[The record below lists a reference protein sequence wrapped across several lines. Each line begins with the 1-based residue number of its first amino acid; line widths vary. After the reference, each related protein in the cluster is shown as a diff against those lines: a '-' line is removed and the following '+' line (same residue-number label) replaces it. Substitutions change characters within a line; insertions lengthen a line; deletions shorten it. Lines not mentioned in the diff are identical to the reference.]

1 MTSHHRRIG
10 GLRLEGLGKMG
21 LFYLFLFWLP
31 ELLESWHDPLSL
43 DDELRRKLRCELLSV
58 ERAHQLRP
66 GALPVPRP
74 RGDFFER
81 RALLC
86 RALISP
92 EGERHPR
99 DEAIL
104 AQMSLLSESGVSL
117 LRGSQ
122 PEASSR
128 RWQVEVI
135 YPNPAV
141 AAKLRFA
148 LKLSLLNAG
157 LRPLDAPPRL
167 SADSLRT
174 LATRPTAEGVREA
187 CKQYARPAETPA
199 GFSVLIAALRHQE
212 ETQLH
217 FARCD
222 QGTLRWLS

>member
-1 MTSHHRRIG
+1 
-10 GLRLEGLGKMG
+10 MG

-66 GALPVPRP
+66 GALPLPQP

-86 RALISP
+86 RTLLSP
-92 EGERHPR
+92 KGQRHPR

-104 AQMSLLSESGVSL
+104 AQLSLISETGVSL
-117 LRGSQ
+117 LQGSQ

-135 YPNPAV
+135 YPSAAV

-148 LKLSLLNAG
+148 LQLSLLNAG
-157 LRPLDAPPRL
+157 MRPFDRPPKL
-167 SADSLRT
+167 SAGSIRA
-174 LATRPTAEGVREA
+174 LAVQPTAEGIRGA
-187 CKQYARPAETPA
+187 CRRYQRSSESQAN
-199 GFSVLIAALRHQE
+199 FSVLIAALRHQE

-222 QGTLRWLS
+222 QGKLRWLS